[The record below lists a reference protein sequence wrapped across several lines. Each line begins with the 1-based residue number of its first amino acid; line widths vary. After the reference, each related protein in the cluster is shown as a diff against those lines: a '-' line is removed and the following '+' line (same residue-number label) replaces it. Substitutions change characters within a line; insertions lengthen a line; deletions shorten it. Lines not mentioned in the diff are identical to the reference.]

1 MTLLVHAVREPVY
14 DFSVSKNSIGAIVM
28 MCNAA
33 CDEKRNLRADII
45 TQPMMISVSTND
57 FTTLKD
63 YEIMPNG
70 SLLLVLIHYFI
81 GKL

>member
-1 MTLLVHAVREPVY
+1 MY
-14 DFSVSKNSIGAIVM
+14 DFSVSKNSIGAIMMMM